1 MRKLSLQQRNHDF
14 ATWLAWEQQKK
25 LSTRQKD
32 KIQSNTKSKYIVFL
46 VKKEMKAILFQM
58 PIMPIMTF
66 APSYWCI
73 RSANPFGRQKCPGSQ
88 LLHLEALGQ
97 EIGSQSLKD
106 LRIYE
111 NQRWFKKNSKNS
123 KDLHRD
129 VRAALPGSSAVGGRP
144 ITAARRG
151 GNGWRQHQWHQCR
164 LQRDQR
170 IYGFPRHPAR
180 HVATACHGTSSTF
193 FTESIY
199 TVAPLPCRTV
209 LYHAVPSYHVW
220 LHHFFHRITL
230 YSHIFTYD
238 HIRSHER
245 ETIWIQGICQVRTST
260 TF

>member
-1 MRKLSLQQRNHDF
+1 
-14 ATWLAWEQQKK
+14 
-25 LSTRQKD
+25 
-32 KIQSNTKSKYIVFL
+32 
-46 VKKEMKAILFQM
+46 MKAILFQM

-111 NQRWFKKNSKNS
+111 NQRWFKKNSK
-123 KDLHRD
+123 DLHRD

-151 GNGWRQHQWHQCR
+151 GNGWRQRQWRQCR

-180 HVATACHGTSSTF
+180 HVATACRGTSSTF

-220 LHHFFHRITL
+220 LHHFFTG
-230 YSHIFTYD
+230 SHYIHNISHMITYD
-238 HIRSHER
+238 HMNEKRFGSRASVKYVPAPHSKAPH
-245 ETIWIQGICQVRTST
+245 TSIYILYKYGPYLAWVAKSSASDDGVPES
-260 TF
+260 